1 MKHHGPTV
9 LLLLLAIGS
18 YALGIGKASVLFLV
32 VGCILE
38 VMFWVRLLRRKRKL
52 GRDMNSREG

>member
-1 MKHHGPTV
+1 MKHYGTTV

-32 VGCILE
+32 VGCISE
-38 VMFWVRLLRRKRKL
+38 AMF
-52 GRDMNSREG
+52 